1 MYRLRLLGLLGFILV
16 GVTASAQTASTPQTE
31 QDKAAK
37 VQDKAV
43 KAQDKAVK
51 AQEKAAKAE
60 DSAWTGSAIQFSLDG
75 SYLGVFVE
83 EVTADRLKELGLS
96 QERGAVIMKVVK
108 DSPAEKA
115 GLKENDVIVSFNGR
129 PVDSVREFERLLGDT
144 PAGRNVAIEVL
155 RNGNSQTVSA
165 VVSKRDNLGWAKSYM
180 DDAGRLSQ
188 QWQNL
193 RKFTPPPGDF
203 APLYSSLDGNFDANT
218 FQLMR
223 PRLGISAEPITD
235 QLAGFFGVK
244 EGHGVL
250 VSEVTE
256 GSPAAKAGLKAGD
269 VIVAIDDGRIENV
282 SDLRSELSKKQEGA
296 VIFKVV
302 RNHQET
308 SVTVNLEKVNPNRRA
323 QRVAAPGVRIFRPLQ
338 TI

>member
-1 MYRLRLLGLLGFILV
+1 MGLLALILV
-16 GVTASAQTASTPQTE
+16 GVTASAQTASTSQAE

-37 VQDKAV
+37 
-43 KAQDKAVK
+43 AQDKAAK

-60 DSAWTGSAIQFSLDG
+60 DSAWAGSVIQFNLDG

-83 EVTADRLKELGLS
+83 EVTADRMKELGLS

-129 PVDSVREFERLLGDT
+129 PVDSVREFERLLGET
-144 PAGRNVAIEVL
+144 PAGRSVAIEVL
-155 RNGNSQTVSA
+155 RNGNRQTFSA

-180 DDAGRLSQ
+180 ENAGHLQ
-188 QWQNL
+188 QWQDFRNI
-193 RKFTPPPGDF
+193 TPPPGDF
-203 APLYSSLDGNFDANT
+203 APLYGNFDENR
-218 FQLMR
+218 FQLVR

-282 SDLRSELSKKQEGA
+282 SDLRNQLSKKQEGA
-296 VIFKVV
+296 VVFRVV

-308 SVTVNLEKVNPNRRA
+308 SITVNVEKVSPNRRA
-323 QRVAAPGVRIFRPLQ
+323 QRVAVPGVRIFRPLQ

>member
-1 MYRLRLLGLLGFILV
+1 MYRLGVLGLLALILV
-16 GVTASAQTASTPQTE
+16 GVTASAQTASTAQFE

-37 VQDKAV
+37 FQDKAA
-43 KAQDKAVK
+43 KAQDKAAK
-51 AQEKAAKAE
+51 AEEKAARAE
-60 DSAWTGSAIQFSLDG
+60 DSAWTGSVMQFNLDG

-83 EVTADRLKELGLS
+83 EVTADRMKELGLS

-144 PAGRNVAIEVL
+144 PAGRAVSIEAL
-155 RNGNSQTVSA
+155 RSGNRQTFSA

-180 DDAGRLSQ
+180 GDAERLSR
-188 QWQNL
+188 QWS
-193 RKFTPPPGDF
+193 KFTPPAVDF
-203 APLYSSLDGNFDANT
+203 GALNDSAAFSRNFDAGS
-218 FQLMR
+218 FELMR
-223 PRLGISAEPITD
+223 PRVGISAEPITD

-269 VIVAIDDGRIENV
+269 VIVAIDDGKIENV
-282 SDLRSELSKKQEGA
+282 SDLRSQLSKKQEGA
-296 VIFKVV
+296 VVFRIV

-323 QRVAAPGVRIFRPLQ
+323 QRVAAPGVRIVRPLQ
-338 TI
+338 II

>member
-1 MYRLRLLGLLGFILV
+1 MYRLRLLGLLAFILV
-16 GVTASAQTASTPQTE
+16 GVTASAQTASTGQGE
-31 QDKAAK
+31 QEKAAK
-37 VQDKAV
+37 AQDKAV
-43 KAQDKAVK
+43 KAQDKAAK
-51 AQEKAAKAE
+51 ALEKAAKAE
-60 DSAWTGSAIQFSLDG
+60 DSTWAGSVIQFNLDG

-83 EVTADRLKELGLS
+83 EVTADRMKELGLS

-129 PVDSVREFERLLGDT
+129 PVDSVREFERLLGET

-155 RNGNSQTVSA
+155 RNGNRQTFSA
-165 VVSKRDNLGWAKSYM
+165 VVSKRDNLGLARNYM
-180 DDAGRLSQ
+180 ENADRLSQ
-188 QWQNL
+188 QWQDFKYL
-193 RKFTPPPGDF
+193 TPPPTDF
-203 APLYSSLDGNFDANT
+203 APLNDNYLYSGDYFPA
-218 FQLMR
+218 MR

-235 QLAGFFGVK
+235 QLAGFFGVR

-282 SDLRSELSKKQEGA
+282 SDLRNQLSKKQEGA
-296 VIFKVV
+296 VVFKLV
-302 RNHQET
+302 RNHEET

-323 QRVAAPGVRIFRPLQ
+323 QRVVAPGLRIFRPLQ

>member
-1 MYRLRLLGLLGFILV
+1 MYRLRLMGLLALILV
-16 GVTASAQTASTPQTE
+16 GVTASAQTASTPQAE
-31 QDKAAK
+31 
-37 VQDKAV
+37 QDKAV
-43 KAQDKAVK
+43 KAQDKAVR

-83 EVTADRLKELGLS
+83 EVTADRMKELGLS
-96 QERGAVIMKVVK
+96 QERGAVVMKVVK

-144 PAGRNVAIEVL
+144 PAGRTVSIDVL
-155 RNGNSQTVSA
+155 RGGSRQTFSA
-165 VVSKRDNLGWAKSYM
+165 VVSRRNDFGLAREYTDYM
-180 DDAGRLSQ
+180 DKSQRLSQ
-188 QWQNL
+188 EWKNL
-193 RKFTPPPGDF
+193 KDFYPPSVDFTP
-203 APLYSSLDGNFDANT
+203 LNRNFDVDAGGAYFLAT
-218 FQLMR
+218 R
-223 PRLGISAEPITD
+223 PRLGISAEPVTD

-244 EGHGVL
+244 EGHGIL

-269 VIVAIDDGRIENV
+269 VIVAIDGGRIENV
-282 SDLRSELSKKQEGA
+282 SDLRNQLSKKQEGA
-296 VIFKVV
+296 VVFKVV

-308 SVTVNLEKVNPNRRA
+308 SVTVNLEKVSPNRRA